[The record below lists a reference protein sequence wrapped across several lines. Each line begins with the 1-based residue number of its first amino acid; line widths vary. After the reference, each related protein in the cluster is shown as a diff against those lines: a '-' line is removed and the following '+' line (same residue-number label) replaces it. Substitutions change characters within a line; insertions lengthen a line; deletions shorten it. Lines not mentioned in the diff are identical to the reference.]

1 MTVWGIK
8 SRHVKRASYVILTLL
23 AFFEFPML
31 YYIYQ
36 TGTIVYM
43 ILAMVAIATFL
54 PTSSVV
60 LFGGLAFVADIVA
73 VLLAYF
79 HPMNVEKVTSESA
92 LSSTICS
99 LVIVLCSVF
108 TITILLNM
116 QQYLPE
122 GGIAVR
128 FGGEE
133 FMLILPDVS
142 EDEIRQMLAKMRADY
157 KLFGKQKKQT
167 AFTFS
172 CGVEKYT
179 DSMDVSDVYRQAD
192 EKLYQAKE
200 RGRDCVIFETIR
212 S

>member
-79 HPMNVEKVTSESA
+79 HPMNVEKVTNESA

-116 QQYLPE
+116 Q
-122 GGIAVR
+122 
-128 FGGEE
+128 
-133 FMLILPDVS
+133 
-142 EDEIRQMLAKMRADY
+142 
-157 KLFGKQKKQT
+157 
-167 AFTFS
+167 
-172 CGVEKYT
+172 
-179 DSMDVSDVYRQAD
+179 
-192 EKLYQAKE
+192 
-200 RGRDCVIFETIR
+200 
-212 S
+212 

>member
-8 SRHVKRASYVILTLL
+8 SRHVKCASYVILTLL

-116 QQYLPE
+116 QQNLPE
-122 GGIAVR
+122 DGIAVR

-200 RGRDCVIFETIR
+200 RGRDCVIFEAIR

>member
-8 SRHVKRASYVILTLL
+8 SRHVKRASYVIFTLL

-116 QQYLPE
+116 QQHLPE

-142 EDEIRQMLAKMRADY
+142 EDEIRQRLAKKRADY

-200 RGRDCVIFETIR
+200 RGRDCVIFEAIR

>member
-116 QQYLPE
+116 QQNLPE

-142 EDEIRQMLAKMRADY
+142 EDEIRQRLAKMRADY

-200 RGRDCVIFETIR
+200 RGRDCVIFEAIR

>member
-79 HPMNVEKVTSESA
+79 HPMNVEKVKNESA

-116 QQYLPE
+116 QQNLPE
-122 GGIAVR
+122 GGIAVS

-179 DSMDVSDVYRQAD
+179 DSMDVSDVYRQAG

-200 RGRDCVIFETIR
+200 RGRDCVIFEAIR

>member
-60 LFGGLAFVADIVA
+60 LFGGLA
-73 VLLAYF
+73 VLLAYY
-79 HPMNVEKVTSESA
+79 HPMNVEKVTNESA

-116 QQYLPE
+116 QQNLPE

-142 EDEIRQMLAKMRADY
+142 EDEIRQRLAKMRADY

-200 RGRDCVIFETIR
+200 RGRDCVIFEAIR

>member
-116 QQYLPE
+116 QQNLPE
-122 GGIAVR
+122 GGIEVR

-142 EDEIRQMLAKMRADY
+142 EDEIRQRLAKRRADY

-200 RGRDCVIFETIR
+200 RGRDCVIFEAIR

>member
-116 QQYLPE
+116 QQNLPE
-122 GGIAVR
+122 GGIADR

-133 FMLILPDVS
+133 FMLILPDVP
-142 EDEIRQMLAKMRADY
+142 EDEIRQRLAKMRADY

>member
-116 QQYLPE
+116 EQNLPE
-122 GGIAVR
+122 GGIEVR

-142 EDEIRQMLAKMRADY
+142 EDEIRQRLAKRRADY

-200 RGRDCVIFETIR
+200 RGRDCVIFEAIR

>member
-79 HPMNVEKVTSESA
+79 HPMNVEKVTNESA

-116 QQYLPE
+116 QQNLPE
-122 GGIAVR
+122 DGIAVR

-200 RGRDCVIFETIR
+200 RGRDCVIFEAIR